1 MFKWVKSLFR
11 KVTGA
16 SCVEDVQPVD
26 ELISLAQI
34 AKELDITY
42 NVAYYCIITRGAPKY
57 DISGRWFVKRREF
70 RAWHRDFVRGL
81 K

>member
-1 MFKWVKSLFR
+1 MFKWIKNLLR

-16 SCVEDVQPVD
+16 NCVVEPQDDLVT
-26 ELISLAQI
+26 LAGI

-57 DISGRWFVKRREF
+57 NVSGRWFVKRQEF
-70 RAWHRDFVRGL
+70 TMWFVNFKGL
-81 K
+81 GK